1 MSIGQA
7 KKYGSQNF
15 KEHWGTS
22 LLVILLA
29 AAATLVATIFGL
41 VIGGI
46 IIAGPATVGAWY
58 VLFNGIKGEKME
70 YKDMLHP
77 IKTNFGE
84 VMLGVLIKGAFV
96 AVVSAVAVGLS
107 TIFAAIAVF
116 VPFFGI
122 AMIVVVWILACIAII
137 IISLYLGLVEYIL
150 MREENVKGWDAVKR
164 SKRYMTGNKGRLF
177 GFELSFIGWAILT
190 AIFFPVFIYYA
201 PYYLTSKLYFL
212 SIIYE
217 EGLAEDARRSSYY
230 VQAGEPV
237 NFGLKNAGVDGEV
250 SATEVMN
257 NLCGRLR

>member
-7 KKYGSQNF
+7 KKYGHQNF

-29 AAATLVATIFGL
+29 IAAIIVATIFGL
-41 VIGGI
+41 GIGGI
-46 IIAGPATVGAWY
+46 IIAGPAVVGCWY

-77 IKTNFGE
+77 LKKNFGE
-84 VMLGVLIKGAFV
+84 VMLGVLLKGAFV
-96 AVVSAVAVGLS
+96 AGVVAVAAGL
-107 TIFAAIAVF
+107 TAIFAAIAVF
-116 VPFFGI
+116 VPFLGI
-122 AMIVVVWILACIAII
+122 LMIVIVWILACIATII
-137 IISLYLGLVEYIL
+137 ITLYLGLVEYIL
-150 MREENVKGWDAVKR
+150 MRENDAKGWDALKR

-190 AIFFPVFIYYA
+190 AIFLPVFIYSA

-217 EGLAEDARRSSYY
+217 EGLAEDARR
-230 VQAGEPV
+230 GI
-237 NFGLKNAGVDGEV
+237 
-250 SATEVMN
+250 
-257 NLCGRLR
+257 